1 MAEEIKE
8 TVVEPEIEQA
18 SSQEEEKTT
27 EKTFTQS
34 QLDEIIQK
42 EKAKAK
48 RSAEK
53 EYQAKMDEAEKLR
66 KMNEVQKAEYEQEKQ
81 KAYIAELEAKINR
94 SGLERE
100 ASKMLSEGGIT
111 VDDKILGL
119 VVKDTAEKTQEAVE
133 SFVALV
139 NELADKKVS
148 EKLKGKTPKKM
159 EDTSAG
165 EITKEQFN
173 KMGYQ
178 SRNELLQNNPEL
190 YHKLKG

>member
-1 MAEEIKE
+1 MAEDIKE
-8 TVVEPEIEQA
+8 PVVELKLEQA
-18 SSQEEEKTT
+18 STQEEEQAT

-34 QLDEIIQK
+34 EVDDLIKKRLAKQ
-42 EKAKAK
+42 EKSFDK
-48 RSAEK
+48 RMQEK
-53 EYQAKMDEAEKLR
+53 LDEAEKLR
-66 KMNEVQKAEYEQEKQ
+66 KMNETQKAEYEQEKQ
-81 KAYIAELEAKINR
+81 RAYIAELEAKINR

-100 ASKMLSEGGIT
+100 ASKMLSEGGIS
-111 VDDKILGL
+111 VDDKILGF
-119 VVKDTAEKTQEAVE
+119 VVKDTAEATQEAVE
-133 SFVALV
+133 GFVALV

-173 KMGYQ
+173 RMGYQ

>member
-1 MAEEIKE
+1 MAEEVKEDVLEIEKE
-8 TVVEPEIEQA
+8 TVDNPETVEDAP
-18 SSQEEEKTT
+18 
-27 EKTFTQS
+27 KTFTQS
-34 QLDEIIQK
+34 EVDDLIKKRLSKQ
-42 EKAKAK
+42 EKSFDK
-48 RSAEK
+48 RMQEK
-53 EYQAKMDEAEKLR
+53 LDEAEKLR
-66 KMNEVQKAEYEQEKQ
+66 QMNEAQKAEYEQEKQ

-100 ASKMLSEGGIT
+100 ASKMLSEGGIA

-119 VVKDTAEKTQEAVE
+119 VVKDTAENTQEAVE

-173 KMGYQ
+173 RMGYQ

>member
-1 MAEEIKE
+1 MAEEQKT
-8 TVVEPEIEQA
+8 TVVEPELEQA
-18 SSQEEEKTT
+18 STQEEVEST

-66 KMNEVQKAEYEQEKQ
+66 QMNEAQKAEYEQEKQ

-100 ASKMLSEGGIT
+100 ASKMLSEGGIA

-119 VVKDTAEKTQEAVE
+119 VVKDTAESTQEAVE

-173 KMGYQ
+173 RMGYQ
-178 SRNELLQNNPEL
+178 SRNELLQNNPKL
-190 YHKLKG
+190 YHELKG

>member
-8 TVVEPEIEQA
+8 PVVEPELEQA
-18 SSQEEEKTT
+18 SAQEEEKTK

-81 KAYIAELEAKINR
+81 RAYIAELEAKINR

-100 ASKMLSEGGIT
+100 ASKMLSEGGIA

-119 VVKDTAEKTQEAVE
+119 VVKDTAESTQEAVE

-139 NELADKKVS
+139 NDLADKKVG

-190 YHKLKG
+190 YRKLKG

>member
-1 MAEEIKE
+1 MAEEQKT
-8 TVVEPEIEQA
+8 TVVEPELEQA
-18 SSQEEEKTT
+18 STQEEEKAT

-66 KMNEVQKAEYEQEKQ
+66 QMNEAQKAEYEQEKQ

-100 ASKMLSEGGIT
+100 ASKMLSEGGIA

-119 VVKDTAEKTQEAVE
+119 VVKDTAENTQEAVE

-173 KMGYQ
+173 RMGYQ
-178 SRNELLQNNPEL
+178 SRNELIQNNPEL

>member
-1 MAEEIKE
+1 MAEDIKE
-8 TVVEPEIEQA
+8 PVVEPELEQA
-18 SSQEEEKTT
+18 STQEEEKAT

-66 KMNEVQKAEYEQEKQ
+66 QMNEAQKAEYEQEKQ

-100 ASKMLSEGGIT
+100 ASKMLSEGGIA

-119 VVKDTAEKTQEAVE
+119 VVKDTADSTQEAVE

-139 NELADKKVS
+139 NELADLKHNSDLSRLKTVSNTDYERVKKYKNAIRYLS
-148 EKLKGKTPKKM
+148 T
-159 EDTSAG
+159 
-165 EITKEQFN
+165 
-173 KMGYQ
+173 
-178 SRNELLQNNPEL
+178 
-190 YHKLKG
+190 